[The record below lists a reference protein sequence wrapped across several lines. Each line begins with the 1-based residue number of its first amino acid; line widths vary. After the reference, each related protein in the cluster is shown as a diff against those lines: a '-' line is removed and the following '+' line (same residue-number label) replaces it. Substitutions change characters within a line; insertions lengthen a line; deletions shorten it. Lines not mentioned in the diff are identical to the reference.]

1 MKSTKK
7 KAFTL
12 IEVIITMAIMVIVI
26 GIIFP
31 FFNSNFKT
39 LNETEI
45 RGDLQRE
52 GNKVMEYF
60 TKSAMEANNVKET
73 KDTIVFS
80 TDDNEEYL
88 FQLKHGNII
97 YSDSTKKNIK
107 IAENVDN
114 IEVTAPYPNSI
125 NIKIEFIKSKVNY
138 VTESNIYFRN
148 N

>member
-1 MKSTKK
+1 
-7 KAFTL
+7 
-12 IEVIITMAIMVIVI
+12 
-26 GIIFP
+26 
-31 FFNSNFKT
+31 
-39 LNETEI
+39 
-45 RGDLQRE
+45 
-52 GNKVMEYF
+52 NKVMEYF

-107 IAENVDN
+107 IAENIHN